1 MSPRP
6 LLSVPLL
13 YMKGGSWA
21 STGDEASRFS
31 RFAFRRHFFQHLG
44 FRMVRSL
51 PNPPST
57 PPPTPVKFCM
67 TDVFVLGAGVTGKSC
82 G

>member
-1 MSPRP
+1 MHT
-6 LLSVPLL
+6 
-13 YMKGGSWA
+13 YIHTYIYTYIQGGSWI

-51 PNPPST
+51 SNE
-57 PPPTPVKFCM
+57 PTPVRLCKAPAYVNNGSEFKGM
-67 TDVFVLGAGVTGKSC
+67 GM
-82 G
+82 